1 VLLPLMLALLFA
13 QVGAQ
18 THAYSHL
25 QPGSPQDGLGAGAR
39 PCADCCLSAPL
50 LSIVGAAAAPPL
62 PRVDALV
69 TRLAPRALPYLA
81 IFQPPGFR
89 SRAPPDSP

>member
-18 THAYSHL
+18 AHACSHL
-25 QPGSPQDGLGAGAR
+25 PAGSQQDGPGPGTPA
-39 PCADCCLSAPL
+39 CAQCCLSAPL
-50 LSIVGAAAAPPL
+50 LSIVGAADAAPPA
-62 PRVDALV
+62 RVDMV
-69 TRLAPRALPYLA
+69 VIRLAPRALAYLPV
-81 IFQPPGFR
+81 FQPPGFR